1 MNIYNISN
9 LSDLSI
15 NEQFTQI
22 YDSYYSMVYR
32 YFFYKSGNKQ
42 VSEDL
47 TAETFIKAYT
57 SLTRFDAKKAAIQTW
72 LMTIARS
79 IYIDNYRR
87 YKNQIYISC
96 ISDVSAEVLL
106 DNLEKTVLTDDTY
119 KTLYRAIGELTEKE
133 RNLIALKYSSE
144 LKNKDIALLIGK
156 SERHTAV
163 LFGRALKK
171 LKKIL
176 IKMGVDSYE

>member
-1 MNIYNISN
+1 M
-9 LSDLSI
+9 DLSI

-22 YDSYYSMVYR
+22 YDSHYSMVYR

-47 TAETFIKAYT
+47 TAETFVKAYT
-57 SLTRFDAKKAAIQTW
+57 NLTHFDEKKATVQTW
-72 LMTIARS
+72 LMTISKS
-79 IYIDNYRR
+79 IYIDNYRKH
-87 YKNQIYISC
+87 KNQIYISDESL
-96 ISDVSAEVLL
+96 IEMP
-106 DNLEKTVLTDDTY
+106 NMTEIEQTIFTNDTY
-119 KTLYRAIGELTEKE
+119 KILYKAVGELNEKE

-163 LFGRALKK
+163 LLGRTLAK

-176 IKMGVDSYE
+176 MKMGVDNYE